1 MTVSRLNVVEGRTKG
16 CQKQVS
22 ESDGTASDSV
32 AEAAPSAPIDDQ
44 TDAAVDRRPVNN
56 LQKYVHER
64 ADMLLARSA
73 VSGRAHSVSHN
84 LSTNCCFAIYV
95 LI

>member
-32 AEAAPSAPIDDQ
+32 AEAAPSAPVDDQ
-44 TDAAVDRRPVNN
+44 TDAAVDTRPVSN

-73 VSGRAHSVSHN
+73 VSG
-84 LSTNCCFAIYV
+84 IE
-95 LI
+95 LILFHIIIQLIAVMLFTC